1 MQALPTKFK
10 QKGKFMEYELKKP
23 LQVYVK
29 TENTGE
35 YEAHTTVNVTFR
47 GAKGLK
53 TLKRLQDVI
62 FKTFAQQAKGDTAQ
76 KAETKQNSVVEID
89 EVLSILEMTGAS
101 ETLFDEVVGSLKA
114 FATIAGTKLN
124 DNLINEMDIED
135 LDGLYQ
141 EVLKHFLL
149 PKITQKMNS
158 MNK

>member
-1 MQALPTKFK
+1 ML
-10 QKGKFMEYELKKP
+10 EYKLQKP

-29 TENTGE
+29 TESTGE
-35 YEAHTTVNVTFR
+35 YEAHDEVIVSFTGR
-47 GAKGLK
+47 KGLK
-53 TLKRLQDVI
+53 ALKRLQDVI
-62 FKTFAQQAKGDTAQ
+62 FKTFAQQAKGDATQ
-76 KAETKQNSVVEID
+76 KSDTKKQDSVVEID
-89 EVLSILEMTGAS
+89 EVLNILEMTGAS

-124 DNLINEMDIED
+124 DNLIDEMDIDD

-158 MNK
+158 MSK